1 LSTDIFER
9 CRSYTD
15 AADARAAGIYPYFT
29 PFGGA
34 DVTLAGTPNG
44 DVLMCGS
51 NNYLG
56 LTADPR
62 VCTAAQQAI
71 AEFGSSRTGSRLL
84 NGNTPLHEELER
96 ELADFLGKPA
106 ALVFPTGYQAN
117 LAAIATLVSR
127 HDVVITDIEAHASA
141 YDAWSMSRARLRRFA
156 HNDMADLRRQLTAC
170 EAGQGKLVVVDGVYS
185 MGGDLCPLREVVALC
200 EEFGARLLVDDA
212 HGVGVLAEGR
222 GTAAHFGV
230 TDRVDLI
237 SVTFSKALASIG
249 GAVLGPPEVIDYLR
263 HHARSLIFS
272 AAAPPAS
279 LAAALAA
286 LRVLRAEPWR
296 CTAAIEAAA
305 YVHDGLRGI
314 GYQPLPTETPILC
327 VPTHD
332 LPTTVQSWRALL
344 DRKVYV
350 NAVLPPAASARLR
363 ASFTAGHTR
372 AQLDEV
378 LSAFAAIPVVT
389 GVPVQRRQREA
400 AETGPVQPALR

>member
-1 LSTDIFER
+1 LSTDIFDR
-9 CRSYTD
+9 CRSFTD
-15 AADARAAGIYPYFT
+15 AEDARAQGLYPYFT

-34 DVTLAGTPNG
+34 DVTVAGTPAG
-44 DVLMCGS
+44 EVLMCGS

-56 LTADPR
+56 LTSDPR
-62 VCTAAQQAI
+62 VCGAAQRAI
-71 AEFGSSRTGSRLL
+71 ADFGSSRTGSRLL

-96 ELADFLGKPA
+96 ELAAFLGKPA

-117 LAAIATLVSR
+117 LGAIATLVSR
-127 HDVVITDIEAHASA
+127 HDVVITDVEAHASA
-141 YDAWSMSRARLRRFA
+141 YDGWSMTRSRLRRFA
-156 HNDMADLRRQLTAC
+156 HNDMADLRRQLAAVDP
-170 EAGQGKLVVVDGVYS
+170 EQGKLVVVDGVYS
-185 MGGDLCPLREVVALC
+185 MGGDLCPLPEVVALC

-212 HGVGVLAEGR
+212 HGVGVLADGR
-222 GTAAHFGV
+222 GTAAHFGL

-249 GAVLGPPEVIDYLR
+249 GAILGPPDVIEFLR

-296 CTAAIEAAA
+296 CAAAIEAAS
-305 YVHDGLRGI
+305 YVHEGLSSI

-332 LPTTVQSWRALL
+332 RATTVVSWRALL
-344 DRKVYV
+344 DNGVYV

-363 ASFTAGHTR
+363 ASFTAMHTR
-372 AQLDEV
+372 EQLDRIV
-378 LSAFAAIPVVT
+378 SAFAAIT
-389 GVPVQRRQREA
+389 KVPVQRRQP
-400 AETGPVQPALR
+400 AEPVLS